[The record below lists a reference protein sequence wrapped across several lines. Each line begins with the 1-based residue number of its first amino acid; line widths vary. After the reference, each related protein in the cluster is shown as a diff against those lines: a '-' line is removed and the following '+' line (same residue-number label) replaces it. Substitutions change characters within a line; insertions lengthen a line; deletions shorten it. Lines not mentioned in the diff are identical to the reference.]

1 MIPSEVYFERI
12 SKMKPNIWI
21 KGEKVSRTDPRF
33 RPVVDIISLTY
44 DLAFK
49 PEYQE
54 LLTAKSHLT
63 GEKINRFT
71 HIHQNEHD
79 LLIRQK
85 MTRLLCQKTGGCIQR
100 CVGIDGLN
108 ALSVVTYEID
118 QAKGTEYH
126 RRFLRYLRYFQ
137 ENDINACLA
146 QTDAKGDRSKRP
158 YEQEDPDLYLRV
170 VEERSDGIIVRG
182 CKVHNSMAP
191 LADEIIVLPTRAMS
205 EKDKDWAIAF
215 AIPADADGIK
225 MVAKVTTPPK
235 RKKLFAPIS
244 NIGDV
249 ECTTIFD
256 NVFVPWERVFLYK
269 ETEFA
274 GRLASLAALFHRHS
288 YTGCKPA
295 LTDILVGTTAL
306 LAEYNGLDVQRT
318 HHIRRKIADLI
329 TIAEVVYAAGIASA
343 YEGTKTPSGT
353 FIPNPVYVNVGRR
366 LAGLNVYH
374 EFEILADVAGGLPAT
389 LPYEEDFYAEEVG
402 ILLNKYIRRRA
413 EIPAE
418 NQHRLFRMVSDMLC
432 SPYSGIMM
440 VGGLHGGG
448 SPVMEE
454 IGVIAQYNLNEKK
467 RIAKELAGIKD

>member
-1 MIPSEVYFERI
+1 MITSKEYVERL
-12 SKMKPNIWI
+12 SKMKSNIWMG
-21 KGEKVSRTDPRF
+21 GEKVSRDDERF
-33 RPVVDIISLTY
+33 RPVIDIISLTY
-44 DLAFK
+44 DLAFN

-54 LLTAKSHLT
+54 YLTAKSHLT
-63 GEKINRFT
+63 EERINRFT
-71 HIHQNEHD
+71 HIHQNEQD

-85 MTRLLCQKTGGCIQR
+85 MTRMLCQKTGGCIQR

-118 QAKGTEYH
+118 QCKGTEYH
-126 RRFLRYLRYFQ
+126 RRFLRYLEYFQ
-137 ENDINACLA
+137 ENDITACLA

-158 YEQEDPDLYLRV
+158 SEQDDPDLYLRV
-170 VEERSDGIIVRG
+170 VEERSDGIVVRG
-182 CKVHNSMAP
+182 CKLHNSMAP

-215 AIPADADGIK
+215 AIPADAEGIK

-235 RKKLFAPIS
+235 RKKLSAPIA

-269 ETEFA
+269 EVEFA
-274 GRLASLAALFHRHS
+274 GRLASFAALFHRHS

-295 LTDILVGTTAL
+295 LTDIVIGTTAL
-306 LAEYNGLDVQRT
+306 LAEYNGLDTQRT

-329 TIAEVVYAAGIASA
+329 TIGELVYAAGISSA
-343 YEGTKTPSGT
+343 YEGIKTPSGT
-353 FIPNPVYVNVGRR
+353 FAPNPVYVNVGRR
-366 LAGLNVYH
+366 LAGLNIYQ

-389 LPYEEDFYAEEVG
+389 LPYEDDFYAEEIG
-402 ILLNKYIRRRA
+402 TLLNKYIRRRSDVSS
-413 EIPAE
+413 E

-432 SPYSGIMM
+432 TSYSGVLML
-440 VGGLHGGG
+440 GGLHGGG

-454 IGVIAQYNLNEKK
+454 IGVMSQYNLNEKK